1 MPMKK
6 VMKGNEA
13 AAWAAKLAKPKV
25 IAAFPITPSTLVPEK
40 ISEFVA
46 NGELDAEFIKVESE
60 HSAISAC
67 VGASAAGVRTFT
79 ATASQGLALMHE
91 ILFIAAGMRL
101 PIVMAIGNRAL
112 SAPINIWNDWQDTIS
127 ERDTGW
133 IQFYAENNQ
142 EALDLILI
150 AFKVAEDER
159 VLLPAMTGFDAFIL
173 THTVEPVEIPDQE
186 LVDEFLGEYKPK
198 HAYLDPKRPITQGTL
213 GFPAHYMEA
222 RYKVWEAM
230 ENARQV
236 IKEVFEEFE
245 KKFGRKYQMVEE
257 YKTDDAEIV
266 MITMGSL
273 AGTLKEF
280 VDKKREEGVKVG
292 AAKITV
298 YRPFPIEEIRA
309 LAKKAKVLAIL
320 EKDISFG
327 SGGAVFADVARSL
340 INEKEKPIVLDFII
354 GLGGRDVTFGQLE
367 EALSIAEKA
376 MKEGVEEEVYW
387 IGLRKE
393 ILWGD

>member
-1 MPMKK
+1 MPMRK

-67 VGASAAGVRTFT
+67 VGASAAGVRAFT

-393 ILWGD
+393 IL

>member
-1 MPMKK
+1 MPIRT
-6 VMKGNEA
+6 VMKANEA

-46 NGELDAEFIKVESE
+46 DGELDAEFIKVESE

-101 PIVMAIGNRAL
+101 PIVIAVGNRAL

-133 IQFYAENNQ
+133 LQFYAENNQ
-142 EALDLILI
+142 EALDLILM

-159 VLLPAMTGFDAFIL
+159 VLLPAMVGFDAFIL

-186 LVDEFLGEYKPK
+186 VVDEFLGEYEPK
-198 HAYLDPKRPITQGTL
+198 HAYLDPARPITQGTL
-213 GFPAHYMEA
+213 AFPAHYMEA
-222 RYKVWEAM
+222 RYTVWEAN
-230 ENARQV
+230 ENAKKV
-236 IKEVFEEFE
+236 IDEVFAEFE
-245 KKFGRKYQMVEE
+245 KKFGRKYQKIEE
-257 YKTDDAEIV
+257 YRTEDAEIIFV
-266 MITMGSL
+266 TMGSL
-273 AGTLKEF
+273 AGTVKEY
-280 VDKKREEGVKVG
+280 VDHLREKGIKAG
-292 AAKITV
+292 AAKLTV
-298 YRPFPIEEIRA
+298 YRPFPTEEVRE
-309 LAKKAKVLAIL
+309 LAKKAKVLALL
-320 EKDISFG
+320 EKNVTFSV
-327 SGGAVFADVARSL
+327 GGALFQDFSRALV
-340 INEKEKPIVLDFII
+340 NQKEKPILVDFIL
-354 GLGGRDVTFGQLE
+354 GLGGRDVTFKELDEVLE
-367 EALSIAEKA
+367 ISKKALA
-376 MKEGVEEEVYW
+376 GEEFDEVNW

-393 ILWGD
+393 IL

>member
-1 MPMKK
+1 MPMRK

-46 NGELDAEFIKVESE
+46 DGELDAEFIKVESE

-133 IQFYAENNQ
+133 LQFYAENNQ
-142 EALDLILI
+142 EALDLILA

-159 VLLPAMTGFDAFIL
+159 VLLPAMVGFDAFIL

-186 LVDEFLGEYKPK
+186 VVDEFLGEYVPK
-198 HAYLDPKRPITQGTL
+198 HAYLDPERPITQGAL

-222 RYKVWEAM
+222 RYTVWEAM
-230 ENARQV
+230 ENAREV

-245 KKFGRKYQMVEE
+245 KKFGRKYHIIEE
-257 YKTDDAEIV
+257 YRTDDAEIILV
-266 MITMGSL
+266 TMGSL
-273 AGTLKEF
+273 AGTVKEF
-280 VDKKREEGVKVG
+280 VDKKREEGVKIG

-298 YRPFPIEEIRA
+298 YRPFPIEEIKA
-309 LAKKAKVLAIL
+309 LAKKAKVLALL
-320 EKDISFG
+320 EKNISFG
-327 SGGAVFADVARSL
+327 IGGAVYTDVGRAL
-340 INEKEKPIVLDFII
+340 INEKEKPIVLDFIL
-354 GLGGRDVTFGQLE
+354 GLGGRDVTFENLE
-367 EALSIAEKA
+367 EVVEIARKA
-376 MKEGVEEEVYW
+376 MDEGVKEEVYW

-393 ILWGD
+393 IL

>member
-1 MPMKK
+1 MPIRT
-6 VMKGNEA
+6 VMKANEA

-101 PIVMAIGNRAL
+101 PIVIAVGNRSL

-133 IQFYAENNQ
+133 LQFYAENNQ
-142 EALDLILI
+142 EALDLILM

-159 VLLPAMTGFDAFIL
+159 VLLPAMVGFDAFIL

-186 LVDEFLGEYKPK
+186 LVDEFLGEYEPK
-198 HAYLDPKRPITQGTL
+198 HAYLDPARPITQGTL
-213 GFPAHYMEA
+213 AFPAHYMEA
-222 RYKVWEAM
+222 RYTVWQAN
-230 ENARQV
+230 ENAKKV
-236 IKEVFEEFE
+236 IDEVFAEFE
-245 KKFGRKYQMVEE
+245 KRFGRKYQKVEE
-257 YKTDDAEIV
+257 YRTDDAEIIFV
-266 MITMGSL
+266 TMGSL
-273 AGTLKEF
+273 AGTVKEY
-280 VDKKREEGVKVG
+280 VDHLREKGLKVG
-292 AAKITV
+292 AAKLTV
-298 YRPFPIEEIRA
+298 YRPFPTEEVRE
-309 LAKKAKVLAIL
+309 LAKKAKVLALL
-320 EKDISFG
+320 EKNVTFSV
-327 SGGAVFADVARSL
+327 GGALFQDFSRAL
-340 INEKEKPIVLDFII
+340 INQEEKPKIVDFIL
-354 GLGGRDVTFGQLE
+354 GLGGRDVTFKDLD
-367 EALSIAEKA
+367 EALAIAQKA
-376 MKEGVEEEVYW
+376 LAGEEFDEVNW

-393 ILWGD
+393 IL

>member
-1 MPMKK
+1 MPIRT
-6 VMKGNEA
+6 VMKANEA

-101 PIVMAIGNRAL
+101 PIVIAVGNRAL

-133 IQFYAENNQ
+133 LQFYAENNQ
-142 EALDLILI
+142 EALDLILM

-159 VLLPAMTGFDAFIL
+159 VLLPAMVGFDAFIL

-186 LVDEFLGEYKPK
+186 VVDEFLGEYEPK
-198 HAYLDPKRPITQGTL
+198 HAYVDPKRPITQGTL
-213 GFPAHYMEA
+213 AFPAHYMEA
-222 RYKVWEAM
+222 RYTVWEAN
-230 ENARQV
+230 ENARKV
-236 IKEVFEEFE
+236 IDEVFAEFE
-245 KKFGRKYQMVEE
+245 KRFGRKYQKVEE
-257 YKTDDAEIV
+257 YRTDDAEIIFV
-266 MITMGSL
+266 TMGSL
-273 AGTLKEF
+273 AGTVKDY
-280 VDKKREEGVKVG
+280 VDNLREKGIKVG
-292 AAKITV
+292 AAKLTV
-298 YRPFPIEEIRA
+298 YRPFPVEEVRA
-309 LAKKAKVLAIL
+309 LAKKAKVLALL
-320 EKDISFG
+320 EKNVTFSV
-327 SGGAVFADVARSL
+327 GGALFQDFSRAL
-340 INEKEKPIVLDFII
+340 INESEKPIVLDFIL
-354 GLGGRDVTFGQLE
+354 GLGGRDVTFQNLDE
-367 EALSIAEKA
+367 VLAISQKALNGEK
-376 MKEGVEEEVYW
+376 VDEVNW

-393 ILWGD
+393 IL

>member
-1 MPMKK
+1 MPMRK

-25 IAAFPITPSTLVPEK
+25 VAAFPITPSTLVPEK

-46 NGELDAEFIKVESE
+46 DGEMDAEFIKVESE

-67 VGASAAGVRTFT
+67 VGASAAGVRAFT

-91 ILFIAAGMRL
+91 VLFIAAGMRL
-101 PIVMAIGNRAL
+101 PIVMAIGNRSL

-133 IQFYAENNQ
+133 MQFYAENNQ

-159 VLLPAMTGFDAFIL
+159 VLLPAMVGFDAFIL

-186 LVDEFLGEYKPK
+186 VVDEFLGEYVPK
-198 HAYLDPKRPITQGTL
+198 HAYLDPAKPITQGAL

-222 RYKVWEAM
+222 RFTVWEAM

-236 IKEVFEEFE
+236 IAEAFDEFE
-245 KKFGRKYQMVEE
+245 KKFGRRYHMIEE
-257 YKTDDAEIV
+257 YKTDDAEI
-266 MITMGSL
+266 ILLTMGSL

-280 VDKKREEGVKVG
+280 IDKKREEGLKIG
-292 AAKITV
+292 AAKMTV
-298 YRPFPIEEIRA
+298 YRPFPIEEFRA

-327 SGGAVFADVARSL
+327 IGGAVFADAGRALV
-340 INEKEKPIVLDFII
+340 NEKEKPILLDFII
-354 GLGGRDVTFGQLE
+354 GLGGRDVTFENLE
-367 EALSIAEKA
+367 DVVEISKKALDGEK
-376 MKEGVEEEVYW
+376 VEEVNW

-393 ILWGD
+393 IL

>member
-1 MPMKK
+1 MPIRT
-6 VMKGNEA
+6 VMKANEA

-101 PIVMAIGNRAL
+101 PIVIAVGNRAL

-133 IQFYAENNQ
+133 LQFYAENNQ

-150 AFKVAEDER
+150 AYKVAEDER
-159 VLLPAMTGFDAFIL
+159 VLLPAMVGFDAFIL

-186 LVDEFLGEYKPK
+186 LVDEFLGEYEPK

-213 GFPAHYMEA
+213 AFPAHYMEA
-222 RYKVWEAM
+222 RYKVWEAN
-230 ENARQV
+230 ENARKV
-236 IKEVFEEFE
+236 IDEVFAEFE
-245 KKFGRKYQMVEE
+245 KKFGRKYQKIEE
-257 YKTDDAEIV
+257 YRTDDAEIIFV
-266 MITMGSL
+266 TMGSL
-273 AGTLKEF
+273 AGTVKEY
-280 VDKKREEGVKVG
+280 VDHLREKGIKVG
-292 AAKITV
+292 AAKMTV
-298 YRPFPIEEIRA
+298 YRPFPIEEVRE
-309 LAKKAKVLAIL
+309 LAKKAKVLALL
-320 EKDISFG
+320 EKNVTFSV
-327 SGGAVFADVARSL
+327 GGALFQDFSRTLV
-340 INEKEKPIVLDFII
+340 NEKEKPVIVDFIL
-354 GLGGRDVTFGQLE
+354 GLGGRDVTFKDLD
-367 EALSIAEKA
+367 EALAIAQKA
-376 MKEGVEEEVYW
+376 LNGEEFDEVNW

-393 ILWGD
+393 IL

>member
-6 VMKGNEA
+6 VLKGNEA

-67 VGASAAGVRTFT
+67 VGAAAAGVRTFT

-230 ENARQV
+230 ENAREV
-236 IKEVFEEFE
+236 IKEAFEEFE
-245 KKFGRKYQMVEE
+245 RKFGRKYQMVEE
-257 YKTDDAEIV
+257 YRTDDAEII

-273 AGTLKEF
+273 AGTLKDF
-280 VDKKREEGVKVG
+280 VDRKREEGVKVG

-320 EKDISFG
+320 EKDVSFG

-340 INEKEKPIVLDFII
+340 INEKEKPMILDFII
-354 GLGGRDVTFGQLE
+354 GLGGRDVTFKQLD
-367 EALSIAEKA
+367 EALSIAKKVI
-376 MKEGVEEEVYW
+376 KEGVEKDIYW
-387 IGLRKE
+387 IGLREE
-393 ILWGD
+393 IL

>member
-1 MPMKK
+1 MPMRK

-25 IAAFPITPSTLVPEK
+25 VAAFPITPSTLVPEK

-46 NGELDAEFIKVESE
+46 DGEMDAEFIKVESE

-159 VLLPAMTGFDAFIL
+159 VLLPAMVGFDAFIL

-186 LVDEFLGEYKPK
+186 VVDEFLGEYVPK
-198 HAYLDPKRPITQGTL
+198 HAYLDPARPITQGAL

-222 RYKVWEAM
+222 RYTVWEAM
-230 ENARQV
+230 ENARKV
-236 IKEVFEEFE
+236 IKEVFDEFE
-245 KKFGRKYQMVEE
+245 KKFGRRYHMIEE
-257 YKTDDAEIV
+257 YKTDDAEI
-266 MITMGSL
+266 ILLTMGSL

-280 VDKKREEGVKVG
+280 VDKKREEGVKIG
-292 AAKITV
+292 AAKMTV
-298 YRPFPIEEIRA
+298 YRPFPIEEIKA
-309 LAKKAKVLAIL
+309 LAKKTKVLAIL

-327 SGGAVFADVARSL
+327 IGGAVFADTSRAL
-340 INEKEKPIVLDFII
+340 INEKEKPIVLDFIL
-354 GLGGRDVTFGQLE
+354 GLGGRDVTFENLE
-367 EALSIAEKA
+367 EVVEISKKALEGEK
-376 MKEGVEEEVYW
+376 VEEVNW

-393 ILWGD
+393 IL

>member
-1 MPMKK
+1 MPTWK

-101 PIVMAIGNRAL
+101 PIVIAIGNRAL

-186 LVDEFLGEYKPK
+186 VVDEFLGEYVPK
-198 HAYLDPKRPITQGTL
+198 HAYLDPKRPITQGAL

-222 RYKVWEAM
+222 RYAVWEAM
-230 ENARQV
+230 ENAREV
-236 IKEVFEEFE
+236 IKQVFGEFE

-257 YKTDDAEIV
+257 YRTEDAEITLV
-266 MITMGSL
+266 TMGSL
-273 AGTLKEF
+273 AGTVKEF
-280 VDKKREEGVKVG
+280 VDRKREEGLKIG

-298 YRPFPIEEIRA
+298 YRPFPIEEIKA
-309 LAKKAKVLAIL
+309 LAKKTKVLAIL

-327 SGGAVFADVARSL
+327 LGGAVFGDVGRTL
-340 INEKEKPIVLDFII
+340 INESEKPIVLDFIL
-354 GLGGRDVTFGQLE
+354 GLGGRDVTFANLE
-367 EALSIAEKA
+367 EVIEISEKA
-376 MKEGVEEEVYW
+376 MKEGVKEDVFW

-393 ILWGD
+393 IL

>member
-1 MPMKK
+1 MPIRI
-6 VMKGNEA
+6 VMKANEA

-25 IAAFPITPSTLVPEK
+25 IAAFTITPSTLVPEK

-101 PIVMAIGNRAL
+101 PIVIAVGNRAL

-133 IQFYAENNQ
+133 LQFYAENNQ
-142 EALDLILI
+142 EALDLILM

-159 VLLPAMTGFDAFIL
+159 VLLPAMVGFDAFIL

-186 LVDEFLGEYKPK
+186 VVDEFLGEYEPK
-198 HAYLDPKRPITQGTL
+198 HAYVDPKRPITQGTL
-213 GFPAHYMEA
+213 AFPAHYMEA
-222 RYKVWEAM
+222 RYTVWEAN
-230 ENARQV
+230 ENARKV
-236 IKEVFEEFE
+236 IDEVFAEFE
-245 KKFGRKYQMVEE
+245 KRFGRKYQKVEE
-257 YKTDDAEIV
+257 YRTDDAEIIFV
-266 MITMGSL
+266 TMGSL
-273 AGTLKEF
+273 AGTVKDY
-280 VDKKREEGVKVG
+280 VDNLREKGIKVG
-292 AAKITV
+292 AAKLTV
-298 YRPFPIEEIRA
+298 YRPFPVEEVRA
-309 LAKKAKVLAIL
+309 LAKKAKVLALL
-320 EKDISFG
+320 EKNVTFSV
-327 SGGAVFADVARSL
+327 GGALFQDFSRAL
-340 INEKEKPIVLDFII
+340 INESEKPIVLDFIL
-354 GLGGRDVTFGQLE
+354 GLGGRDVTFQNLDE
-367 EALSIAEKA
+367 VLAISQKALNGEK
-376 MKEGVEEEVYW
+376 VDEVNW

-393 ILWGD
+393 IL

>member
-1 MPMKK
+1 MRK
-6 VMKGNEA
+6 VMKANEA

-46 NGELDAEFIKVESE
+46 DGELDAEFIKVESE

-101 PIVMAIGNRAL
+101 PIVIAVGNRSL

-133 IQFYAENNQ
+133 LQFYAENNQ

-159 VLLPAMTGFDAFIL
+159 VLLPAMVGFDAFIL

-186 LVDEFLGEYKPK
+186 LVDEFLGEYEPK
-198 HAYLDPKRPITQGTL
+198 HAYLDPARPITQGTL
-213 GFPAHYMEA
+213 AFPAHYMEA
-222 RYKVWEAM
+222 RYTVWEANQ
-230 ENARQV
+230 NAKKV
-236 IKEVFEEFE
+236 IDEVFAEFE
-245 KKFGRKYQMVEE
+245 KKFGRKYQKIEE
-257 YKTDDAEIV
+257 YRTEDAEIIFV
-266 MITMGSL
+266 TMGSL
-273 AGTLKEF
+273 AGTVKEY
-280 VDKKREEGVKVG
+280 VDHLREKGIKVG
-292 AAKITV
+292 AAKMTV
-298 YRPFPIEEIRA
+298 YRPFPIEEVRE
-309 LAKKAKVLAIL
+309 LAKKAKVLALL
-320 EKDISFG
+320 EKNVTFSI
-327 SGGAVFADVARSL
+327 GGALFQDFSRAL
-340 INEKEKPIVLDFII
+340 INEKEKPIIVDFIL
-354 GLGGRDVTFGQLE
+354 GLGGRDVTFQNLDEVLAIAQKALAGE
-367 EALSIAEKA
+367 EFD
-376 MKEGVEEEVYW
+376 EVNW

-393 ILWGD
+393 IL

>member
-1 MPMKK
+1 MPIKK
-6 VMKGNEA
+6 VMKANEA

-46 NGELDAEFIKVESE
+46 NGELDAEFVKVESE

-101 PIVMAIGNRAL
+101 PIVIAIGNRAL

-133 IQFYAENNQ
+133 LQFYAENNQ

-159 VLLPAMTGFDAFIL
+159 VLLPAMVGFDAFIL

-186 LVDEFLGEYKPK
+186 LVDEFLGEYVPK
-198 HAYLDPKRPITQGTL
+198 HAYLDPAKPITQGAL

-222 RYKVWEAM
+222 RYGVWEAN
-230 ENARQV
+230 EAAKKV
-236 IKEVFEEFE
+236 IDEAFAEFE
-245 KKFGRKYQMVEE
+245 KRFGRKYQKIEE
-257 YKTDDAEIV
+257 YMTEDADIIFV
-266 MITMGSL
+266 TMGSL
-273 AGTLKEF
+273 AGTLKEY
-280 VDKKREEGVKVG
+280 VDHLREKGLKVG

-298 YRPFPIEEIRA
+298 YRPFPVEEVRE
-309 LAKKAKVLAIL
+309 LAKKAKVLALL
-320 EKDISFG
+320 EKNVTFSV
-327 SGGAVFADVARSL
+327 GGALFQDFSRAL
-340 INEKEKPIVLDFII
+340 INESEKPKIVDFIL
-354 GLGGRDVTFGQLE
+354 GLGGRDVTFKDLD
-367 EALSIAEKA
+367 EALAIAQKALNGEK
-376 MKEGVEEEVYW
+376 VEEVNW

-393 ILWGD
+393 IL

>member
-67 VGASAAGVRTFT
+67 VGAAAAGVRTFT

-222 RYKVWEAM
+222 RYTVWEAM
-230 ENARQV
+230 ENAREV
-236 IKEVFEEFE
+236 IKEAFEEFE

-257 YKTDDAEIV
+257 YKTDDAEVI

-320 EKDISFG
+320 EKDVSFG

-340 INEKEKPIVLDFII
+340 INEKEKPIILDFII
-354 GLGGRDVTFGQLE
+354 GLGGRDVTFEQLE

-376 MKEGVEEEVYW
+376 MKEGVEEDVYW

-393 ILWGD
+393 IL

>member
-1 MPMKK
+1 MPIRK
-6 VMKGNEA
+6 VMKANEA

-46 NGELDAEFIKVESE
+46 DGELDAEFIKVESE

-101 PIVMAIGNRAL
+101 PIVIAVGNRSL

-133 IQFYAENNQ
+133 LQFYAENNQ

-150 AFKVAEDER
+150 AYKVAENEK
-159 VLLPAMTGFDAFIL
+159 VLLPAMVGFDAFIL

-186 LVDEFLGEYKPK
+186 LVDEFLGEYEPK
-198 HAYLDPKRPITQGTL
+198 YAYLDPARPITQGTL
-213 GFPAHYMEA
+213 AFPAHYMEA
-222 RYKVWEAM
+222 RYTVWEAN
-230 ENARQV
+230 ENARKV
-236 IKEVFEEFE
+236 IDEAFAEFE
-245 KKFGRKYQMVEE
+245 KKFGRKYQKIEE
-257 YKTDDAEIV
+257 YRTEDAEIIFV
-266 MITMGSL
+266 TMGSL
-273 AGTLKEF
+273 AGTVKEY
-280 VDKKREEGVKVG
+280 VDHLREQGIKVG
-292 AAKITV
+292 AAKMTV
-298 YRPFPIEEIRA
+298 YRPFPIEEVRA
-309 LAKKAKVLAIL
+309 LAKKAKVLALL
-320 EKDISFG
+320 EKNVTFSV
-327 SGGAVFADVARSL
+327 GGALFQDFSRAL
-340 INEKEKPIVLDFII
+340 INESEKPKIVDFIL
-354 GLGGRDVTFGQLE
+354 GLGGRDVTFKDLD
-367 EALSIAEKA
+367 EALAIAQKA
-376 MKEGVEEEVYW
+376 LNGEAVDEVNW

-393 ILWGD
+393 IL

>member
-1 MPMKK
+1 MPIRT
-6 VMKGNEA
+6 VMKANEA

-101 PIVMAIGNRAL
+101 PIVIAVGNRAL

-133 IQFYAENNQ
+133 LQFYAENNQ

-159 VLLPAMTGFDAFIL
+159 VLLPAMVGFDAFIL

-186 LVDEFLGEYKPK
+186 VVDEFLGEYEPK
-198 HAYLDPKRPITQGTL
+198 HAYLDPERPITQGTL
-213 GFPAHYMEA
+213 AFPAHYMEA
-222 RYKVWEAM
+222 RYTVWEAN
-230 ENARQV
+230 ENAKKV
-236 IKEVFEEFE
+236 IDEVFAEFE
-245 KKFGRKYQMVEE
+245 KKFGRKYQKVEE
-257 YKTDDAEIV
+257 YRTEDAEIIFV
-266 MITMGSL
+266 TMGSL
-273 AGTLKEF
+273 AGTLKEY
-280 VDKKREEGVKVG
+280 VDHLREKGLKVG
-292 AAKITV
+292 AAKLTV
-298 YRPFPIEEIRA
+298 YRPFPTEEVRE
-309 LAKKAKVLAIL
+309 LAKKAKVLALL
-320 EKDISFG
+320 EKNVTFSV
-327 SGGAVFADVARSL
+327 GGALFQDFSRALVNLDERP
-340 INEKEKPIVLDFII
+340 KIVDFIL
-354 GLGGRDVTFGQLE
+354 GLGGRDVTFKDLD
-367 EALSIAEKA
+367 EALAIAQKA
-376 MKEGVEEEVYW
+376 LNGEEFDEVNW

-393 ILWGD
+393 IL

>member
-6 VMKGNEA
+6 VMKCNEA

-67 VGASAAGVRTFT
+67 VGASAAGVRAFT

-101 PIVMAIGNRAL
+101 PIVMAIGNRSL
-112 SAPINIWNDWQDTIS
+112 SAPINIWNDWQDMIS

-230 ENARQV
+230 ENAREV
-236 IKEVFEEFE
+236 IKEAFEEFE

-280 VDKKREEGVKVG
+280 IDKKRKEGVKVG

-320 EKDISFG
+320 EKDVSFG
-327 SGGAVFADVARSL
+327 SGGAVFADVSRSL

-354 GLGGRDVTFGQLE
+354 GLGGRDVTFEQLE
-367 EALSIAEKA
+367 EALSISEKA
-376 MKEGVEEEVYW
+376 MKEGVEEDVYW

-393 ILWGD
+393 IL

>member
-1 MPMKK
+1 MPMRK

-25 IAAFPITPSTLVPEK
+25 VAAFPITPSTLVPEK

-46 NGELDAEFIKVESE
+46 DGEMDAEFIKVESE

-67 VGASAAGVRTFT
+67 VGASAAGVRAFT

-101 PIVMAIGNRAL
+101 PIVMAIGNRSL

-159 VLLPAMTGFDAFIL
+159 VLLPAMVGFDAFIL

-186 LVDEFLGEYKPK
+186 VVDEFLGEYVPK
-198 HAYLDPKRPITQGTL
+198 HAYLDPARPITQGAL

-222 RYKVWEAM
+222 RYTVWQAM
-230 ENARQV
+230 ENARKV
-236 IKEVFEEFE
+236 IKEVFDEFE
-245 KKFGRKYQMVEE
+245 KKFGRRYHMIEE
-257 YKTDDAEIV
+257 YRTEDAEVILL
-266 MITMGSL
+266 TMGSL

-280 VDKKREEGVKVG
+280 IDKKREEGVKIG
-292 AAKITV
+292 AAKMTV

-309 LAKKAKVLAIL
+309 LAKKTKVLAIL

-327 SGGAVFADVARSL
+327 ISGAVYTDVGRAL
-340 INEKEKPIVLDFII
+340 INEKEKPIILDFIL
-354 GLGGRDVTFGQLE
+354 GLGGRDVTFEQLE
-367 EALSIAEKA
+367 EVVEISKKALEGEK
-376 MKEGVEEEVYW
+376 VEEVNW

-393 ILWGD
+393 IL

>member
-1 MPMKK
+1 MPIKK
-6 VMKGNEA
+6 VMKANEA

-46 NGELDAEFIKVESE
+46 DGELDAEFIKVESE

-101 PIVMAIGNRAL
+101 PIVIAIGNRAL

-133 IQFYAENNQ
+133 LQFYAENNQ

-159 VLLPAMTGFDAFIL
+159 VLLPAMVGFDAFIL

-186 LVDEFLGEYKPK
+186 LVDEFLGEYVPK
-198 HAYLDPKRPITQGTL
+198 HAYLDPAKPITQGAL

-222 RYKVWEAM
+222 RYGVWEAN
-230 ENARQV
+230 EAAKKV
-236 IKEVFEEFE
+236 IDEAFAEFE
-245 KKFGRKYQMVEE
+245 KKFGRKYQKIEE
-257 YKTDDAEIV
+257 YRTEDADIIFV
-266 MITMGSL
+266 TMGSL
-273 AGTLKEF
+273 AGTLKEY
-280 VDKKREEGVKVG
+280 VDHLREKGLKVG
-292 AAKITV
+292 AAKVTV
-298 YRPFPIEEIRA
+298 YRPFPVEEVRE
-309 LAKKAKVLAIL
+309 LAKKAKVLALL
-320 EKDISFG
+320 EKNVTFSV
-327 SGGAVFADVARSL
+327 GGALFQDFSRAL
-340 INEKEKPIVLDFII
+340 INESEKPKIVDFIL
-354 GLGGRDVTFGQLE
+354 GLGGRDVTFKDLD
-367 EALSIAEKA
+367 EALAIAQKALNGEK
-376 MKEGVEEEVYW
+376 VEEVNW

-393 ILWGD
+393 IL

>member
-1 MPMKK
+1 MPMRK

-25 IAAFPITPSTLVPEK
+25 VAAFPITPSTLVPEK

-46 NGELDAEFIKVESE
+46 DGEMDAEFIKVESE

-67 VGASAAGVRTFT
+67 VGASAAGVRAFT

-101 PIVMAIGNRAL
+101 PIVMAIGNRSL

-133 IQFYAENNQ
+133 MQFYAENNQ

-159 VLLPAMTGFDAFIL
+159 VLLPAMVGFDAFIL

-186 LVDEFLGEYKPK
+186 VVDEFLGEYVPK
-198 HAYLDPKRPITQGTL
+198 HAYLDPARPITQGAL

-222 RYKVWEAM
+222 RYTVWQAM
-230 ENARQV
+230 ENARKV
-236 IKEVFEEFE
+236 IKEVFDEFE
-245 KKFGRKYQMVEE
+245 KKFGRRYHMIEE
-257 YKTDDAEIV
+257 YKTEDAEVILL
-266 MITMGSL
+266 TMGSL

-280 VDKKREEGVKVG
+280 IDKKREEGVKIG
-292 AAKITV
+292 AAKMTV

-309 LAKKAKVLAIL
+309 LAKKTKVLAIL

-327 SGGAVFADVARSL
+327 ISGAVYTDVGRAL
-340 INEKEKPIVLDFII
+340 INEKEKPIILDFIL
-354 GLGGRDVTFGQLE
+354 GLGGRDVTFEQLE
-367 EALSIAEKA
+367 EVVEISKKALEGEK
-376 MKEGVEEEVYW
+376 VEEVNW

-393 ILWGD
+393 IL

>member
-1 MPMKK
+1 MPVRK
-6 VMKGNEA
+6 VMKANEA
-13 AAWAAKLAKPKV
+13 AAWAARLAKPKV

-101 PIVMAIGNRAL
+101 PIVVAVGNRSL
-112 SAPINIWNDWQDTIS
+112 SAPINIWNDWQDSIS

-133 IQFYAENNQ
+133 LQFYAENNQ

-159 VLLPAMTGFDAFIL
+159 VLLPAMVGFDAFIL

-186 LVDEFLGEYKPK
+186 AVDEFLGEYVPK
-198 HAYLDPKRPITQGTL
+198 HAYLDPAKPITQGTL
-213 GFPAHYMEA
+213 AFPAHYMEA
-222 RYKVWEAM
+222 RYTVWEAN
-230 ENARQV
+230 ENAKKV
-236 IKEVFEEFE
+236 IDEVFAEFE
-245 KKFGRKYQMVEE
+245 KRFGRKYQKIEE
-257 YKTDDAEIV
+257 YRTDDAEIILV
-266 MITMGSL
+266 TMGSL
-273 AGTLKEF
+273 AGTVKEY
-280 VDKKREEGVKVG
+280 VDHLREKGVKVG
-292 AAKITV
+292 AAKLTV
-298 YRPFPIEEIRA
+298 YRPFPTEEVRE
-309 LAKKAKVLAIL
+309 LAKKAKVLALL
-320 EKDISFG
+320 EKNVTFSV
-327 SGGAVFADVARSL
+327 GGALFQDFSRAL
-340 INEKEKPIVLDFII
+340 INESEKPRIVDFIL
-354 GLGGRDVTFGQLE
+354 GLGGRDVTFRDLDEVMDISKRALAGE
-367 EALSIAEKA
+367 EFD
-376 MKEGVEEEVYW
+376 EVNW

-393 ILWGD
+393 VL